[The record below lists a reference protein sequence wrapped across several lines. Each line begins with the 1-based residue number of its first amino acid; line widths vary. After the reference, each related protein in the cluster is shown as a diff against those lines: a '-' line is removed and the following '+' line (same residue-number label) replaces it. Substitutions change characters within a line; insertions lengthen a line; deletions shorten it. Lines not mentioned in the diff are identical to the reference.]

1 MQKYFEKLVKNIVQP
16 SLIIDKNKNVLYV
29 NNYFTKKFLL
39 KTDHLTKLRTTSLLN
54 SLNIQL
60 LKNKS
65 IADIN
70 FTVLDPLEKIHVSVY
85 KLNIKEKSEN
95 IFLVLC

>member
-16 SLIIDKNKNVLYV
+16 ALIIDKNKNVLYV

-70 FTVLDPLEKIHVSVY
+70 FTVLDHLEKIHVSVY